1 RTAPLAAW
9 WTARVYQV
17 ASACR
22 DDARSICAP
31 SVSSALV
38 TASMTSSEG
47 TNAATSA
54 PTRLAAAR
62 PPSDHNTHAHSALAV
77 AAEAN
82 NTARR
87 SQKLDAGASSLALL
101 GGRTPHHNA
110 LIVPSPRARCVAC
123 RGVRAQPVPVALV
136 GECSIPLV

>member
-1 RTAPLAAW
+1 
-9 WTARVYQV
+9 
-17 ASACR
+17 
-22 DDARSICAP
+22 
-31 SVSSALV
+31 
-38 TASMTSSEG
+38 MTSSEG

-101 GGRTPHHNA
+101 GGAPDH
-110 LIVPSPRARCVAC
+110 
-123 RGVRAQPVPVALV
+123 
-136 GECSIPLV
+136 